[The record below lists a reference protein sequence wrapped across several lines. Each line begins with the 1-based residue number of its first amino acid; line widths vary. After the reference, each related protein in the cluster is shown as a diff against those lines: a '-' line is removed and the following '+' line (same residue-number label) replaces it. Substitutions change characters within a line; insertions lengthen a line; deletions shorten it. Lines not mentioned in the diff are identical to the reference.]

1 MRNQSLHV
9 TEKLRACF
17 FYKKRAIKQ
26 NFGLGILYFEF
37 FFVPLRRIC
46 TIVYCSFVLLIM
58 TKHFLHYLTNVMTHQ
73 WNDAALTDYGENHEY
88 TFGGLATEMLRL
100 HILFEQLGI
109 KRGDKIAL
117 AGRNCANWAVTYL
130 AITAY
135 EGVVVSILQDFTAED
150 INHLLDHSDSDL
162 LFVGPYV
169 WKELQHQTLPK
180 RLKAAISLEEWHVLY
195 EGEGLTVTGDQLWEM
210 VDKAFQAKYPHPL
223 QPEDIHFAA
232 DEKALSLIN
241 YTSGSTGS
249 PKGVMLNGRSISN
262 NIEVGMKILP
272 VDPGQRL
279 VSMLPLAHMFGQVC
293 ELLYPLCSGT
303 HIYFLTK
310 APTPSILLK
319 ALKEVQPYLVVTV
332 PLVIEKIYKTKLDPT
347 LSKWAI
353 RTFWHV
359 PGIGDLLKSRVKS
372 GLRSAFGGKL
382 RYFICGGAAMNP
394 VVEKCLMD
402 IHFPL
407 SIGYGMTEC
416 GPLIGG
422 NPPKYFKARTGGV
435 PVMNMDVKIDNPN
448 EAGIGEILVKGE
460 NVMLGYYKNEEATK
474 AAFTEDGWL
483 RTGDLGRLDRKKN
496 IYIKGRCKTMFLG
509 ASGQNIYP
517 EEIEDKLNNQ
527 EAVSESLIVEREG
540 KLVALVFPDE
550 TLTKRMTP
558 EEILQIM
565 KANLQKLNSLIP
577 SYSKVS
583 NIEVQDKPFEH
594 TPKRSIK
601 RFLYK

>member
-1 MRNQSLHV
+1 MN
-9 TEKLRACF
+9 K
-17 FYKKRAIKQ
+17 
-26 NFGLGILYFEF
+26 
-37 FFVPLRRIC
+37 
-46 TIVYCSFVLLIM
+46 
-58 TKHFLHYLTNVMTHQ
+58 HYLNYLTDVMSLQ
-73 WNDAALTDYGENHEY
+73 WNDPALTDYNEEHEY
-88 TFGGLATEMLRL
+88 TFGELAIEMLRL
-100 HILFEQLGI
+100 HVLFEQLGI
-109 KRGDKIAL
+109 KKGDKIAL
-117 AGRNCANWAVTYL
+117 AGRNCANWAVAYL
-130 AITAY
+130 AIAVY
-135 EGVVVSILQDFTAED
+135 EGVCVSILQDFTAED
-150 INHLLDHSDSDL
+150 IAHLLEHSDSEL

-169 WKELQHQTLPK
+169 WKELQNQKMPAK
-180 RLKAAISLEEWHVLY
+180 LKAALSLEDWRPLY
-195 EGEGLTVTGDQLWEM
+195 AAEGVVVPDN
-210 VDKAFQAKYPHPL
+210 KAWDAAYKTKYPHGIE
-223 QPEDIHFAA
+223 PEDISFTA
-232 DEKALSLIN
+232 DPDILSLIN

-249 PKGVMLNGRSISN
+249 PKGVMLNGRSLSN
-262 NIEVGMKILP
+262 NVEVGMKMLP

-279 VSMLPLAHMFGQVC
+279 VSMLPLAHMFGQIC

-310 APTPSILLK
+310 SPTPSILLK
-319 ALKEVQPYLVVTV
+319 AMKDVQPYLVVTV
-332 PLVIEKIYKTKLDPT
+332 PLVIEKIYKQKLDPT

-353 RTFWHV
+353 RSFWNV
-359 PGIGDLLKSRVKS
+359 PIIGDLLKSRVKS
-372 GLRSAFGGKL
+372 GLRNAFGGKL

-435 PVMNMDVKIDNPN
+435 PVMNMEVKIDEPN
-448 EAGIGEILVKGE
+448 QAGIGEILVKGE
-460 NVMLGYYKNEEATK
+460 NVMMGYYKNPEATA

-483 RTGDLGRLDRKKN
+483 RTGDLGRLDKKKN

-527 EAVSESLIVEREG
+527 EAVGESLIVERDG

-550 TLTKRMTP
+550 TLTKRMTLA
-558 EEILQIM
+558 EIQALM
-565 KANLQKLNSLIP
+565 RANLEKLNALIP
-577 SYSKVS
+577 SYSRVA
-583 NIEVQDKPFEH
+583 NIEVQDKPFEK

>member
-1 MRNQSLHV
+1 MQ
-9 TEKLRACF
+9 
-17 FYKKRAIKQ
+17 
-26 NFGLGILYFEF
+26 
-37 FFVPLRRIC
+37 
-46 TIVYCSFVLLIM
+46 
-58 TKHFLHYLTNVMTHQ
+58 KHYLHYLTDVMSHQ
-73 WNDAALTDYGENHEY
+73 WNDAALTDYGEEHEY
-88 TFGGLATEMLRL
+88 TFGELATEMLRL
-100 HILFEQLGI
+100 HVLFEQLGL

-117 AGRNCANWAVTYL
+117 AGRNCANWAVAYL
-130 AITAY
+130 AIAAY
-135 EGVVVSILQDFTAED
+135 EGVCVSILQDFTAED
-150 INHLLDHSDSDL
+150 IAHLLDHSDSDL

-169 WKELQHQTLPK
+169 WKELQNQTLPK
-180 RLKAAISLEEWHVLY
+180 RLKAALSLEDWRILY
-195 EGEGLTVTGDQLWEM
+195 RGKDLKDITDEAFTANW
-210 VDKAFQAKYPHPL
+210 DKAFKAKYPHGVK
-223 QPEDIHFAA
+223 PEDIHFSA
-232 DEKALSLIN
+232 DENNLALIN

-262 NIEVGMKILP
+262 NIEVGMKMLP

-310 APTPSILLK
+310 SPTPSILLK
-319 ALKEVQPYLVVTV
+319 ALSDVQPYLVVTV
-332 PLVIEKIYKTKLDPT
+332 PLVIEKIYKKNLDPL
-347 LSKWAI
+347 LSKRII
-353 RTFWHV
+353 RMFWHT
-359 PGIGDLLKSRVKS
+359 PIISTILKSRVKK

-394 VVEKCLMD
+394 IVEKCLMD

-422 NPPKYFKARTGGV
+422 NPPRYFKARTGGV
-435 PVMNMDVKIDNPN
+435 PVMNMEVKIDQPN
-448 EAGIGEILVKGE
+448 SAGIREILLKGE
-460 NVMLGYYKNEEATK
+460 NVMLGYYKNPEATN
-474 AAFTEDGWL
+474 AAFTEDGWM

-527 EAVSESLIVEREG
+527 QAVGESLIVEREG

-550 TLTKRMTP
+550 TLTKRMTL
-558 EEILQIM
+558 EEVQKIM
-565 KANLQKLNSLIP
+565 KENLEKLNHLIP

-594 TPKRSIK
+594 TPKKSIK

>member
-1 MRNQSLHV
+1 MQ
-9 TEKLRACF
+9 
-17 FYKKRAIKQ
+17 
-26 NFGLGILYFEF
+26 
-37 FFVPLRRIC
+37 
-46 TIVYCSFVLLIM
+46 
-58 TKHFLHYLTNVMTHQ
+58 KHYLHYLTDVMSHQ
-73 WNDAALTDYGENHEY
+73 WNDAALTDYGEEHEY
-88 TFGGLATEMLRL
+88 TFGELATEMLRL
-100 HILFEQLGI
+100 HVLFEQLGL

-117 AGRNCANWAVTYL
+117 AGRNCANWAVAYL
-130 AITAY
+130 AIAAY
-135 EGVVVSILQDFTAED
+135 EGVCVSILQDFTAED
-150 INHLLDHSDSDL
+150 IAHLLDHSDSDL

-169 WKELQHQTLPK
+169 WKELQNQTLPK
-180 RLKAAISLEEWHVLY
+180 RLKAALSLEDWRILY
-195 EGEGLTVTGDQLWEM
+195 RGKDLKDITDEAFTANW
-210 VDKAFQAKYPHPL
+210 DKAFKAKYPHGVK
-223 QPEDIHFAA
+223 PEDIHFSA
-232 DEKALSLIN
+232 DENNLALIN

-262 NIEVGMKILP
+262 NIEVGMKMLP

-310 APTPSILLK
+310 SPTPSILLK
-319 ALKEVQPYLVVTV
+319 ALSDVQPYLVVTV
-332 PLVIEKIYKTKLDPT
+332 PLVIEKIYKKNLDPL
-347 LSKWAI
+347 LSKRII
-353 RTFWHV
+353 RMFWHT
-359 PGIGDLLKSRVKS
+359 PIISTILKSRVKK

-394 VVEKCLMD
+394 IVEKCLMD

-422 NPPKYFKARTGGV
+422 NPPRYFKARTGGV
-435 PVMNMDVKIDNPN
+435 PVMNMEVKIDQPN
-448 EAGIGEILVKGE
+448 AAGIGEILVKGE
-460 NVMLGYYKNEEATK
+460 NVMLGYYKNPEATN
-474 AAFTEDGWL
+474 AAFTEDGWM
-483 RTGDLGRLDRKKN
+483 RTGDLGRLDKKKN

-527 EAVSESLIVEREG
+527 QAVGESLIVEREG

-550 TLTKRMTP
+550 TLTKRMTL
-558 EEILQIM
+558 EEVQKIM
-565 KANLQKLNSLIP
+565 KENLEKLNHLIP

-594 TPKRSIK
+594 TPKKSIK

>member
-1 MRNQSLHV
+1 MQRKNV
-9 TEKLRACF
+9 
-17 FYKKRAIKQ
+17 
-26 NFGLGILYFEF
+26 LGM
-37 FFVPLRRIC
+37 V
-46 TIVYCSFVLLIM
+46 
-58 TKHFLHYLTNVMTHQ
+58 KHYLNYLTDVMSHQ
-73 WNDAALTDYGENHEY
+73 WNDPALTDFGENHEY
-88 TFGGLATEMLRL
+88 TFAELATEMVKL
-100 HILFEQLGI
+100 HVLFEQLGI
-109 KRGDKIAL
+109 KCGDKIAL
-117 AGRNCANWAVTYL
+117 AGRNCANWAVAYL
-130 AITAY
+130 AITSY
-135 EGVVVSILQDFTAED
+135 EGVVVSILQDFTADD
-150 INHLLDHSDSDL
+150 IAHLLDHSDSDL

-169 WKELQHQTLPK
+169 WKELQNKALPK
-180 RLKAAISLEEWHVLY
+180 RLKAALSLEDWRPLYTAKDAPMPSKEEW
-195 EGEGLTVTGDQLWEM
+195 EA
-210 VDKAFQAKYPHPL
+210 AFKAKYPRPL
-223 QPEDIHFAA
+223 MPEDIHFAA
-232 DEKALSLIN
+232 DPDAVSLIN

-262 NIEVGMKILP
+262 NIEIGMKILP
-272 VDPGQRL
+272 VDPGQRI

-293 ELLYPLCSGT
+293 ELLYPLCCGT

-310 APTPSILLK
+310 SPTPSILLK

-332 PLVIEKIYKTKLDPT
+332 PLVIEKIYKKNLDPT
-347 LSKWAI
+347 LSKWII
-353 RTFWHV
+353 RMFWHT
-359 PGIGDLLKSRVKS
+359 PIIGAILKSRVKS
-372 GLRSAFGGKL
+372 GLRSAFGGRL

-394 VVEKCLMD
+394 IVEKCLMD

-422 NPPKYFKARTGGV
+422 NPPKYFKARSGGV

-460 NVMLGYYKNEEATK
+460 NVMLGYYKNPEATK
-474 AAFTEDGWL
+474 AVFTEDGWM
-483 RTGDLGRLDRKKN
+483 RTGDLGRLDKKKN

-527 EAVSESLIVEREG
+527 EAVGESLIVEREG

-550 TLTKRMTP
+550 TLTKRMTL
-558 EEILQIM
+558 EEIQQLM
-565 KANLQKLNSLIP
+565 KANLEKLNKLIP
-577 SYSKVS
+577 SYSKVA
-583 NIEVQDKPFEH
+583 NIEVQDKPFEK

>member
-1 MRNQSLHV
+1 MN
-9 TEKLRACF
+9 K
-17 FYKKRAIKQ
+17 
-26 NFGLGILYFEF
+26 
-37 FFVPLRRIC
+37 
-46 TIVYCSFVLLIM
+46 
-58 TKHFLHYLTNVMTHQ
+58 HYLNYLTDVMSLQ
-73 WNDAALTDYGENHEY
+73 WNDPALTDYNEEHEY
-88 TFGGLATEMLRL
+88 SFGELAIEMLRL
-100 HILFEQLGI
+100 HVLFEQLGI
-109 KRGDKIAL
+109 KKGDKIAL
-117 AGRNCANWAVTYL
+117 AGRNCANWAVAYL
-130 AITAY
+130 AIAAY
-135 EGVVVSILQDFTAED
+135 EGVCVSILQDFTAED
-150 INHLLDHSDSDL
+150 IAHLLEHSDSEL

-169 WKELQHQTLPK
+169 WKELQNQQMPAK
-180 RLKAAISLEEWHVLY
+180 LKAALSLEDWRPLY
-195 EGEGLTVTGDQLWEM
+195 AAEGVVVPDN
-210 VDKAFQAKYPHPL
+210 KAWDAAYKTKYPHGIE
-223 QPEDIHFAA
+223 PEDVSFTA
-232 DEKALSLIN
+232 DPDILSLIN

-249 PKGVMLNGRSISN
+249 PKGVMLNGRSLSN
-262 NIEVGMKILP
+262 NVEVGMKMLP

-279 VSMLPLAHMFGQVC
+279 VSMLPLAHMFGQIC

-310 APTPSILLK
+310 SPTPSILLK
-319 ALKEVQPYLVVTV
+319 AMKEVQPYLVVTV
-332 PLVIEKIYKTKLDPT
+332 PLVIEKIYKQKLDPT

-353 RTFWHV
+353 RSFWHV
-359 PGIGDLLKSRVKS
+359 PIIGDLLKSRVKR
-372 GLRSAFGGKL
+372 GLRNAFGGKL

-394 VVEKCLMD
+394 VVEQCLMD

-435 PVMNMDVKIDNPN
+435 PVMNMEVKIDEPN
-448 EAGIGEILVKGE
+448 QAGIGEILVKGE
-460 NVMLGYYKNEEATK
+460 NVMLGYYKNPEATA

-483 RTGDLGRLDRKKN
+483 RTGDLGRLDKKKN

-527 EAVSESLIVEREG
+527 EAVGESLIVERDG

-550 TLTKRMTP
+550 TLTKRMTLA
-558 EEILQIM
+558 EIQALM
-565 KANLQKLNSLIP
+565 RANLEKLNALIP
-577 SYSKVS
+577 SYSRVA
-583 NIEVQDKPFEH
+583 NIEVQDKPFEK

>member
-58 TKHFLHYLTNVMTHQ
+58 TKHFLHYLTDVMTHQ

-117 AGRNCANWAVTYL
+117 AGRNCANWAVAYL

-180 RLKAAISLEEWHVLY
+180 RLKAAISLEDWHVLY
-195 EGEGLTVTGDQLWEM
+195 EGEGLTVTGDKLWET
-210 VDKAFQAKYPHPL
+210 VDKAFQAKYPYPL
-223 QPEDIHFAA
+223 QPVDIHFAA
-232 DEKALSLIN
+232 DENALSLIN

-293 ELLYPLCSGT
+293 ELLYPLCAGT

-310 APTPSILLK
+310 SPTPSILLK

-583 NIEVQDKPFEH
+583 NIEVQEQPFEK
-594 TPKRSIK
+594 TPKKSIK

>member
-1 MRNQSLHV
+1 
-9 TEKLRACF
+9 
-17 FYKKRAIKQ
+17 
-26 NFGLGILYFEF
+26 
-37 FFVPLRRIC
+37 
-46 TIVYCSFVLLIM
+46 M
-58 TKHFLHYLTNVMTHQ
+58 TKHYLQYLTEVMSHQ
-73 WNDAALTDYGENHEY
+73 WNDAALTDYNEDHEY
-88 TFGGLATEMLRL
+88 TFGELAIEMLRL
-100 HILFEQLGI
+100 QLLFEQLDI
-109 KRGDKIAL
+109 KPGDKIAL
-117 AGRNCANWAVTYL
+117 AGRNCANWAVAYL
-130 AITAY
+130 AIAAY
-135 EGVVVSILQDFTAED
+135 EGVCVSILQDFTAED
-150 INHLLDHSDSDL
+150 INHLLEHSDSEL

-180 RLKAAISLEEWHVLY
+180 KLKAVVSLQDWSLLMGQRDNAQGTKEVLW
-195 EGEGLTVTGDQLWEM
+195 DD
-210 VDKAFQAKYPHPL
+210 VDKAFNAKYPHGIEAEDVYFSAD
-223 QPEDIHFAA
+223 PE
-232 DEKALSLIN
+232 KLSLIN

-249 PKGVMLNGRSISN
+249 PKGVMLNGRSLSN
-262 NIEVGMKILP
+262 NVEVGMKMLP

-310 APTPSILLK
+310 SPTPSILLK
-319 ALKEVQPYLVVTV
+319 ALNDVQPYLVVTV
-332 PLVIEKIYKTKLDPT
+332 PLVIEKIYKTKLDPL

-359 PGIGDLLKSRVKS
+359 PGIGAILKSRVKK

-394 VVEKCLMD
+394 LVEKCLMD

-422 NPPKYFKARTGGV
+422 NPPKYFKARSGGV
-435 PVMNMDVKIDNPN
+435 PVMNMDVKIDEPN
-448 EAGIGEILVKGE
+448 KAGIGEILVKGE
-460 NVMLGYYKNEEATK
+460 NVMLGYYKNPEATN

-483 RTGDLGRLDRKKN
+483 RTGDLGRLDRHKN

-527 EAVSESLIVEREG
+527 EAVGESLIVEREG

-550 TLTKRMTP
+550 TLTKRMTL
-558 EEILQIM
+558 EEIQAIM

-577 SYSKVS
+577 SYSKVA
-583 NIEVQDKPFEH
+583 NIEVQDKPFEK

>member
-1 MRNQSLHV
+1 MQQH
-9 TEKLRACF
+9 
-17 FYKKRAIKQ
+17 Y
-26 NFGLGILYFEF
+26 
-37 FFVPLRRIC
+37 
-46 TIVYCSFVLLIM
+46 
-58 TKHFLHYLTNVMTHQ
+58 LHYLTNVMSHQ
-73 WNDAALTDYGENHEY
+73 WNDPALTDYGENHEY
-88 TFGGLATEMLRL
+88 TFGELAVEMLRL

-117 AGRNCANWAVTYL
+117 AGRNCANWAVAYL
-130 AITAY
+130 AIAAY
-135 EGVVVSILQDFTAED
+135 EGVCVSILQDFKAED
-150 INHLLDHSDSDL
+150 IAHLLEHSDSEM

-169 WKELQHQTLPK
+169 WKELQEQTMPAK
-180 RLKAAISLEEWHVLY
+180 LKAAFSLEDWRTLY
-195 EGEGLTVTGDQLWEM
+195 AAEGTDVPQTDTIDELFHTR
-210 VDKAFQAKYPHPL
+210 YP
-223 QPEDIHFAA
+223 QGIEPEDIHFAA
-232 DEKALSLIN
+232 DLEKLSLIN

-262 NIEVGMKILP
+262 NIEVGMKMLP

-310 APTPSILLK
+310 SPTPSILLK
-319 ALKEVQPYLVVTV
+319 ALKDVQPYLVVTV
-332 PLVIEKIYKTKLDPT
+332 PLVIEKIYKKNLDPT

-372 GLRSAFGGKL
+372 GLRNAFGGKL

-435 PVMNMDVKIDNPN
+435 PVMNMDVKIDEPN
-448 EAGIGEILVKGE
+448 DAGIGEILVKGE
-460 NVMLGYYKNEEATK
+460 NVMLGYYKNPEATN
-474 AAFTEDGWL
+474 AVFSEDGWM
-483 RTGDLGRLDRKKN
+483 RTGDLGRLDKKKN
-496 IYIKGRCKTMFLG
+496 IYIKGRSKTMILG

-527 EAVSESLIVEREG
+527 EAVGESLVIEREG

-550 TLTKRMTP
+550 TLTKRMTL
-558 EEILQIM
+558 EEIQAIM
-565 KANLQKLNSLIP
+565 KANLEKLNNLIP

-583 NIEVQDKPFEH
+583 NIEVQDKPFEK
-594 TPKRSIK
+594 TPKKSIK

>member
-1 MRNQSLHV
+1 MQ
-9 TEKLRACF
+9 
-17 FYKKRAIKQ
+17 
-26 NFGLGILYFEF
+26 
-37 FFVPLRRIC
+37 
-46 TIVYCSFVLLIM
+46 
-58 TKHFLHYLTNVMTHQ
+58 KHYLHYLTDVMTHQ
-73 WNDAALTDYGENHEY
+73 WNDAALTDYGEDHEY
-88 TFGGLATEMLRL
+88 TFGELAKEMLRL
-100 HILFEQLGI
+100 HLLFEQLGL

-117 AGRNCANWAVTYL
+117 AGRNCANWAVAYL
-130 AITAY
+130 AIAAY
-135 EGVVVSILQDFTAED
+135 EGVCVSILQDFTAED
-150 INHLLDHSDSDL
+150 IAHLLDHSDSDL

-169 WKELQHQTLPK
+169 WKELQNQKLPK
-180 RLKAAISLEEWHVLY
+180 RLKAAISLEDWRVLY
-195 EGEGLTVTGDQLWEM
+195 SNGTLDEGINGLVE
-210 VDKAFQAKYPHPL
+210 KAFQAKYPHGIK
-223 QPEDIHFAA
+223 PEDIHFAA
-232 DEKALSLIN
+232 DENNLALIN

-272 VDPGQRL
+272 VEPGQRV

-293 ELLYPLCSGT
+293 ELLYPLCAGT

-310 APTPSILLK
+310 SPTPSILLK
-319 ALKEVQPYLVVTV
+319 ALSDVQPYLVVTV
-332 PLVIEKIYKTKLDPT
+332 PLVIEKIYKKNLDPL
-347 LSKWAI
+347 LSKWII
-353 RTFWHV
+353 RMFWHTPIV
-359 PGIGDLLKSRVKS
+359 SSILRSRVKK
-372 GLRSAFGGKL
+372 GLRSAFGGKV

-394 VVEKCLMD
+394 IVEKCLMD

-448 EAGIGEILVKGE
+448 AAGIGEILVKGE
-460 NVMLGYYKNEEATK
+460 NVMLGYYKNPEATK
-474 AAFTEDGWL
+474 AVFTEDGWM

-527 EAVSESLIVEREG
+527 EAVGESLIVEREG

-550 TLTKRMTP
+550 TLTKRMTL
-558 EEILQIM
+558 EEVQKIM
-565 KANLQKLNSLIP
+565 KANLEKLNHLIP

-594 TPKRSIK
+594 TPKKSIK

>member
-1 MRNQSLHV
+1 MRYHSHL
-9 TEKLRACF
+9 
-17 FYKKRAIKQ
+17 
-26 NFGLGILYFEF
+26 
-37 FFVPLRRIC
+37 
-46 TIVYCSFVLLIM
+46 
-58 TKHFLHYLTNVMTHQ
+58 
-73 WNDAALTDYGENHEY
+73 
-88 TFGGLATEMLRL
+88 
-100 HILFEQLGI
+100 LFEQLGI

-117 AGRNCANWAVTYL
+117 AGRNCANWAVAYL
-130 AITAY
+130 SIAAY
-135 EGVVVSILQDFTAED
+135 EGVCVSILQDFTAED
-150 INHLLDHSDSDL
+150 IAHLLDHSDSDL

-169 WKELQHQTLPK
+169 WKELQNQTMPA
-180 RLKAAISLEEWHVLY
+180 RLKAALSLEDWRPLY
-195 EGEGLTVTGDQLWEM
+195 VAQNVSVPTKKDIDE
-210 VDKAFQAKYPHPL
+210 AFKKKYPHGIE
-223 QPEDIHFAA
+223 PEDIYFAA
-232 DEKALSLIN
+232 DLEKLSLIN

-262 NIEVGMKILP
+262 NIEIGMKILP

-293 ELLYPLCSGT
+293 ELLYPLCCGT

-310 APTPSILLK
+310 SPTPSILLK
-319 ALKEVQPYLVVTV
+319 ALNEVQPYLVVTV
-332 PLVIEKIYKTKLDPT
+332 PLVIEKIYKKNLDPT

-359 PGIGDLLKSRVKS
+359 PGIGDIIKGRVKS
-372 GLRSAFGGKL
+372 GLRNAFGGKL

-460 NVMLGYYKNEEATK
+460 NVMLGYYKNEKATK
-474 AAFTEDGWL
+474 AVFTEDGWM
-483 RTGDLGRLDRKKN
+483 RTGDLGRLDKRKN
-496 IYIKGRCKTMFLG
+496 IYIKGRSKTMFLG

-527 EAVSESLIVEREG
+527 QAVGESLIVEREG

-550 TLTKRMTP
+550 TLTKRMTL
-558 EEILQIM
+558 EEVQKIM
-565 KANLQKLNSLIP
+565 KENLVKLNNLIP
-577 SYSKVS
+577 SYSKVAD
-583 NIEVQDKPFEH
+583 IEVQEKPFEH
-594 TPKRSIK
+594 TPKKSIK

>member
-1 MRNQSLHV
+1 MQ
-9 TEKLRACF
+9 
-17 FYKKRAIKQ
+17 
-26 NFGLGILYFEF
+26 
-37 FFVPLRRIC
+37 
-46 TIVYCSFVLLIM
+46 
-58 TKHFLHYLTNVMTHQ
+58 KHYLHYLTNVMTHQ
-73 WNDAALTDYGENHEY
+73 WNDAALTDYGEDHEY
-88 TFGGLATEMLRL
+88 TFGELAKEMLRL
-100 HILFEQLGI
+100 QTLFEQLGL

-117 AGRNCANWAVTYL
+117 AGRNCANWAVAYL

-150 INHLLDHSDSDL
+150 IAHLLDHSDSDL

-180 RLKAAISLEEWHVLY
+180 RLKAAISLEDWRVLY
-195 EGEGLTVTGDQLWEM
+195 MNDIMSAALNGDASLNDA
-210 VDKAFQAKYPHPL
+210 VDKAFQDKYPHGVE
-223 QPEDIHFAA
+223 PEDVHFAA
-232 DEKALSLIN
+232 DANALSLIN

-272 VDPGQRL
+272 VDPGQKL

-293 ELLYPLCSGT
+293 ELLYPLCCGT

-310 APTPSILLK
+310 SPTPSILLK

-332 PLVIEKIYKTKLDPT
+332 PLVIEKIYKQKLDPT

-353 RTFWHV
+353 RMFWHT
-359 PGIGDLLKSRVKS
+359 PIIGAILKSRVKS

-394 VVEKCLMD
+394 IVEKCLMD

-474 AAFTEDGWL
+474 AVFTEDGWM
-483 RTGDLGRLDRKKN
+483 RTGDLGRLDKKKN

-527 EAVSESLIVEREG
+527 EAVGESLIVEREG

-550 TLTKRMTP
+550 TLTKRMSL
-558 EEILQIM
+558 EQIQELM
-565 KANLQKLNSLIP
+565 KANLAKLNSLIP

-583 NIEVQDKPFEH
+583 NIEVQDKPFEK

>member
-1 MRNQSLHV
+1 M
-9 TEKLRACF
+9 
-17 FYKKRAIKQ
+17 
-26 NFGLGILYFEF
+26 
-37 FFVPLRRIC
+37 
-46 TIVYCSFVLLIM
+46 IM
-58 TKHFLHYLTNVMTHQ
+58 TKHFLQYLTEVMSHQ
-73 WNDAALTDYGENHEY
+73 WNDPAFTDYGEDHEY
-88 TFGGLATEMLRL
+88 TFGGLAVEMLRL
-100 HILFEQLGI
+100 HTLFEQVGI

-117 AGRNCANWAVTYL
+117 CGRNCANWAVAYL
-130 AITAY
+130 AIAAY
-135 EGVVVSILQDFTAED
+135 EGVCVSILQDFTAED
-150 INHLLDHSDSDL
+150 ITHLLEHSDSEL

-169 WKELQHQTLPK
+169 WKDLQHQTMPAK
-180 RLKAAISLEEWHVLY
+180 IKAAISLTDWSVLY
-195 EGEGLTVTGDQLWEM
+195 SGEGLKVKGERIWDE
-210 VDKAFQAKYPHPL
+210 VEKAFQAKYPRTIEAEDVYFSAD
-223 QPEDIHFAA
+223 PEPM
-232 DEKALSLIN
+232 SLIN

-249 PKGVMLNGRSISN
+249 PKGVMLNGRSLSN
-262 NIEVGMKILP
+262 NVEVGMKMLP

-310 APTPSILLK
+310 SPTPSILLK
-319 ALKEVQPYLVVTV
+319 ALKDVQPYLVVTV

-353 RTFWHV
+353 RMFWHM
-359 PGIGDLLKSRVKS
+359 PGIGDILKRRVKS
-372 GLRSAFGGKL
+372 GLRNAFGGKL

-394 VVEKCLMD
+394 IVEKCLMD

-435 PVMNMDVKIDNPN
+435 PVTNMEVKIDNPN

-460 NVMLGYYKNEEATK
+460 NVMLGYYKNPEATN
-474 AAFTEDGWL
+474 AAFTEDHWL
-483 RTGDLGRLDRKKN
+483 RTGDLGRLDKKQN

-527 EAVSESLIVEREG
+527 EAVGESLIVEREG

-550 TLTKRMTP
+550 TLTKRMTL
-558 EEILQIM
+558 EEIQALM
-565 KANLQKLNSLIP
+565 RANLEKLNRLIP
-577 SYSKVS
+577 SYSKVA
-583 NIEVQDKPFEH
+583 NIEVQDKPFEK

>member
-1 MRNQSLHV
+1 M
-9 TEKLRACF
+9 
-17 FYKKRAIKQ
+17 KQ
-26 NFGLGILYFEF
+26 HY
-37 FFVPLRRIC
+37 
-46 TIVYCSFVLLIM
+46 
-58 TKHFLHYLTNVMTHQ
+58 LHYLTEVMEHQ
-73 WNDAALTDYGENHEY
+73 WNDPALTDYNEDHEY
-88 TFGGLATEMLRL
+88 TFGQLAEQMLRL
-100 HILFEQLGI
+100 HVLFDQLGL

-117 AGRNCANWAVTYL
+117 AGRNCANWAVAYL
-130 AITAY
+130 SIAAY
-135 EGVVVSILQDFTAED
+135 EGVCVSILQDFTAED
-150 INHLLDHSDSDL
+150 IAHLLEHSDSEL

-169 WKELQHQTLPK
+169 WKDLQHQPMPAK
-180 RLKAAISLEEWHVLY
+180 LKAALSLEDWRLLY
-195 EGEGLTVTGDQLWEM
+195 TGEGMNGLTDEGLAEACE
-210 VDKAFQAKYPHPL
+210 KAFHTKYPHPL
-223 QPEDIHFAA
+223 NPEDIHFAA
-232 DEKALSLIN
+232 DENRLSLIN

-249 PKGVMLNGRSISN
+249 PKGVMLNGKSLSN
-262 NIEVGMKILP
+262 NVEIGMKILP
-272 VDPGQRL
+272 VEPGQRV

-293 ELLYPLCSGT
+293 ELLYPLCCGT

-310 APTPSILLK
+310 SPTPSILLK
-319 ALKEVQPYLVVTV
+319 AMKEVQPYLVVTV
-332 PLVIEKIYKTKLDPT
+332 PLVIEKIYKKNLDPT

-353 RTFWHV
+353 RTFWHI
-359 PGIGDLLKSRVKS
+359 PGIGSLLHRRVRSALK
-372 GLRSAFGGKL
+372 SAFGGKL

-422 NPPKYFKARTGGV
+422 NPPKYFKARSGGV
-435 PVMNMDVKIDNPN
+435 PVLNMDVKIDEPN
-448 EAGIGEILVKGE
+448 AAGIGEILVKGE
-460 NVMLGYYKNEEATK
+460 NVMMGYYKNPDATN
-474 AAFTEDGWL
+474 AVFTEDGWL
-483 RTGDLGRLDRKKN
+483 RTGDLGRLDKKKN

-558 EEILQIM
+558 DQILQIM
-565 KANLQKLNSLIP
+565 KANLAKLNNLIP
-577 SYSKVS
+577 GYSKVAD
-583 NIEVQDKPFEH
+583 IEVQDKPFEH